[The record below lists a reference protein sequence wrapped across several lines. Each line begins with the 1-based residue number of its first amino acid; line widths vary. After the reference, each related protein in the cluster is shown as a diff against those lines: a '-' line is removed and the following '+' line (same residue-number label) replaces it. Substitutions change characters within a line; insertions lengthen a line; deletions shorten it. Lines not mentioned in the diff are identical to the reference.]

1 MDKSSTQ
8 LAILF
13 ADVCGSTRLYEQ
25 YGDEIARADMAAC
38 ISLLDTVAKG
48 LDGTTLKTIG
58 DEIMC
63 AFSDPVKASLAA
75 AEMQAGLKKASEA
88 GEYKMGTLHIKIGWH
103 WGSVSWRGDEV
114 LGEAPVTAQQI
125 INRAKADEILTS
137 KESIDQLPPALFQ
150 NIHMIDRIEA
160 EARDGSLDVCKIPW
174 EQSGEETQISSI
186 PMSQLVSKELSL
198 VIEYNGQEF
207 TVNSTNTKCTIG
219 RGRNADVRVNGG
231 FTSRQHAEI
240 TYRNGR
246 FNLRDESV
254 NGTIIVDENGES
266 KKLRR
271 EEGVIAGFGKI
282 GFGASPEDDP
292 SGTVNYRCK

>member
-1 MDKSSTQ
+1 MDKSRDQ

-13 ADVCGSTRLYEQ
+13 ADVCGSTHLYEQ
-25 YGDEIARADMAAC
+25 HGDDIARADMAAC
-38 ISLLDTVAKG
+38 LNMLDRIAKS
-48 LDGTTLKTIG
+48 LDGETLKTIG

-63 AFSDPVKASLAA
+63 AFDDPIKAALAA
-75 AEMQAGLKKASEA
+75 AEMQAGLKKAGEA
-88 GEYKMGTLHIKIGWH
+88 GDYKMGVLHIKIGWH
-103 WGSVSWRGDEV
+103 WGKVAWRGEEV

-137 KESIDQLPPALFQ
+137 KESVDQLPPALFS

-160 EARDGSLDVCKIPW
+160 EAWDGSLDVCKIPW

-198 VIEYNGQEF
+198 ILEYDGKEY
-207 TVNSTNTKCTIG
+207 TVNSANTKCTIG
-219 RGRNADVRVNGG
+219 RGRDANIRVNGG
-231 FTSRQHAEI
+231 YTSRQHAEI

-246 FNLRDESV
+246 FSLRDESV
-254 NGTIIVDENGES
+254 NGTVIEDQSGEI

-271 EEGVIAGFGKI
+271 EEGVISGRGRI
-282 GFGASPEDDP
+282 GFGAPPDDDP
-292 SGTVNYRCK
+292 GGTINYRCK